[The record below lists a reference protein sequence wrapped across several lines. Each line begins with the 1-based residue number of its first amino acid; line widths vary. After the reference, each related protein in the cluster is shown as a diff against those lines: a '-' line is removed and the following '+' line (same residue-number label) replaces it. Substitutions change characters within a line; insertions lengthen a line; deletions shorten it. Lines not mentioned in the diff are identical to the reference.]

1 MILAPRCLSNK
12 TLESNELK
20 EDKKN
25 SKKFGPCAVGEKA
38 VYLNSFYIDR
48 MYYIPLESV
57 KRIYKRIAM
66 SKGGFSGKG
75 IFATIPY
82 LVVEYDNGEEKQC
95 NFKIEENV
103 DSMLAYVRKNHPEIK
118 THSEEAEKRLRE
130 KEEAKRLKKVK
141 NLTKEA
147 LDNIS
152 VLRKSMNY
160 LTTNEELSIELSAS
174 AKKKRV
180 YERSNPAYKWV
191 ALFITLMGVI
201 SSIYGIYAVMTHVG
215 FAMYFLLFG
224 LAAIFL
230 FSSANVLPTAR
241 NNRQYIEKNLEK
253 AVSSMQRYIERYP
266 EFPLPAH
273 YAHPV
278 VLKRM
283 IDIIEEGRAEN
294 ITGALNVLKED
305 LRALNSSVAV
315 EQEEYDEIMAIKP
328 MFLIRDYE

>member
-1 MILAPRCLSNK
+1 MILAPRCLSNR

-38 VYLNSFYIDR
+38 VYLNSFYIER

-130 KEEAKRLKKVK
+130 KEEGKSVIKQYYEIAPKIVSAINERLDSKKIYELLYEQMVK
-141 NLTKEA
+141 PC
-147 LDNIS
+147 
-152 VLRKSMNY
+152 V
-160 LTTNEELSIELSAS
+160 ELI
-174 AKKKRV
+174 
-180 YERSNPAYKWV
+180 
-191 ALFITLMGVI
+191 
-201 SSIYGIYAVMTHVG
+201 
-215 FAMYFLLFG
+215 
-224 LAAIFL
+224 
-230 FSSANVLPTAR
+230 
-241 NNRQYIEKNLEK
+241 
-253 AVSSMQRYIERYP
+253 
-266 EFPLPAH
+266 
-273 YAHPV
+273 
-278 VLKRM
+278 
-283 IDIIEEGRAEN
+283 
-294 ITGALNVLKED
+294 
-305 LRALNSSVAV
+305 
-315 EQEEYDEIMAIKP
+315 EQEKYQETLELYYNVTNQFKKYIVDE
-328 MFLIRDYE
+328 D